1 MNNTGTQIVS
11 ATKWT
16 IHKKPRAEARGFAV
30 RTGLEPATSGV
41 TGRYSNQ
48 LNYRTRVVRTS
59 FSKASAKVLLFFEL
73 TKFFGRKMQK
83 NMHFFDFCFVFE
95 YYTMQIW
102 RFLCFSIWL
111 TLFSLS
117 SCLSG
122 EKQQLLM
129 PNDGAK
135 QLLRFLHL
143 NLYI

>member
-1 MNNTGTQIVS
+1 
-11 ATKWT
+11 
-16 IHKKPRAEARGFAV
+16 
-30 RTGLEPATSGV
+30 
-41 TGRYSNQ
+41 
-48 LNYRTRVVRTS
+48 
-59 FSKASAKVLLFFEL
+59 
-73 TKFFGRKMQK
+73 MQK

-102 RFLCFSIWL
+102 RFLCFSMWL